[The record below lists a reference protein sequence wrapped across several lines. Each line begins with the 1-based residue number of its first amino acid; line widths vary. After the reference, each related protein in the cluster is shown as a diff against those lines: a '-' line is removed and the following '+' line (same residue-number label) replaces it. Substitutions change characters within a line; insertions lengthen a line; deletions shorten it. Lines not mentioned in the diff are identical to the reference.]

1 MAVTGKSTTSDPSI
15 YRTANLLIRKYGEM
29 APVGAII
36 KADPLME
43 AGDLA
48 GQTLWMKVAK
58 AAEELLSDERP
69 GDATVH

>member
-1 MAVTGKSTTSDPSI
+1 
-15 YRTANLLIRKYGEM
+15 
-29 APVGAII
+29 
-36 KADPLME
+36 ME

-58 AAEELLSDERP
+58 AAEELLSDVRP

>member
-1 MAVTGKSTTSDPSI
+1 M
-15 YRTANLLIRKYGEM
+15 IRKYGEM
-29 APVGAII
+29 VPVGAII
-36 KADPLME
+36 KADSLME